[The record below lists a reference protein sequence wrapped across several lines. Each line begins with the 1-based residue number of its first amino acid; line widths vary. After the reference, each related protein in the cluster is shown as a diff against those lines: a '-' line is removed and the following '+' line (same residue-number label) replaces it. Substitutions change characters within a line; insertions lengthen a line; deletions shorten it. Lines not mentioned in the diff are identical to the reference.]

1 MSSTLFREN
10 QSYLRQSLLMVEK
23 LLSGN
28 STENKNLRL
37 NFSRF
42 FSTTKELSQVEASA
56 RKARPNELASR
67 PKFSI

>member
-1 MSSTLFREN
+1 
-10 QSYLRQSLLMVEK
+10 MVEK